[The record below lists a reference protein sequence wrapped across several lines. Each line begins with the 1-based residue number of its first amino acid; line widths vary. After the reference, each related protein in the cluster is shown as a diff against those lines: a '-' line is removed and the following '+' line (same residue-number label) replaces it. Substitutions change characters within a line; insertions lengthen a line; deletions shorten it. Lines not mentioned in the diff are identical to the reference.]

1 MMADPATGARNPAHA
16 RKRSRRLAVQALYQW
31 QLADASLREIE
42 AQFLEEQ
49 DFRLADVEYFR
60 ELLHQVPAHLDVL
73 DEALSPYMERR
84 MAEVDPVE
92 RAILRIAAYELQQ
105 RIEIPYRVVLNEAVA
120 LAKTFGATDSHKY
133 VNAVLDKAARQ
144 LRAFEVDAERR

>member
-1 MMADPATGARNPAHA
+1 MAEPGRGASNPAHA

-31 QLADASLREIE
+31 QLADGSLRDIE

-60 ELLHQVPAHLDVL
+60 ELIHQVPAHLDVV
-73 DEALSPYMERR
+73 DAALEPHMERR
-84 MAEVDPVE
+84 VEELDPVE
-92 RAILRIAAYELQQ
+92 RAILRIASYEL
-105 RIEIPYRVVLNEAVA
+105 RERLEIPYRVVLNEAVA
-120 LAKTFGATDSHKY
+120 LAKTFGAADGHKY

-144 LRAFEVDAERR
+144 LRAVEVNAGPR